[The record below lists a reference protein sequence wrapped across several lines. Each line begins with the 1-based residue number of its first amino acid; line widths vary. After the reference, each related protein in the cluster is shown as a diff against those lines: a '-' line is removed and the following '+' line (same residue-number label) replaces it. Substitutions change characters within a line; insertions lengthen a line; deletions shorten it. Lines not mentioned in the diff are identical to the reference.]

1 MHIIWLTNQSLQE
14 VNKTHMYPDI
24 VFKVLMI
31 YFSKILLSFFL
42 LYLILLILIIK
53 KCNKI
58 LLSTVCI
65 FEKQKQIY

>member
-31 YFSKILLSFFL
+31 YFSKILLLFFL

-65 FEKQKQIY
+65 DM